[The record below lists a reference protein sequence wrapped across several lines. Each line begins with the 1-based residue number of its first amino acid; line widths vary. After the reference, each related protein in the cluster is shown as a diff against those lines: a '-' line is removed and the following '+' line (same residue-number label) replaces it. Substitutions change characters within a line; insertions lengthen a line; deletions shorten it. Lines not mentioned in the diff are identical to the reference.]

1 MVILGQSKRPE
12 EREFDLRTAI
22 HERWS
27 RRELERQMD
36 AALFERIV
44 LSPVK
49 VSPAARQID
58 PRTESFFKDA
68 YMLGFLN
75 LPANHTEGN
84 LHGGLLLKLKEFLIE
99 LGRDLLRRFGVPRS
113 GWKTR
118 LCVRP
123 SVLSPRAELPSSDR
137 TQSGPVRT

>member
-1 MVILGQSKRPE
+1 MG
-12 EREFDLRTAI
+12 
-22 HERWS
+22 
-27 RRELERQMD
+27 

-68 YMLGFLN
+68 YMLEFLN

-84 LHGGLLLKLKEFLIE
+84 LHGALLLKLKEFLIE
-99 LGRDLLRRFGVPRS
+99 LGRDFCFVGSEYPVQVGKRDFALD
-113 GWKTR
+113 
-118 LCVRP
+118 LC
-123 SVLSPRAELPSSDR
+123 SFTA
-137 TQSGPVRT
+137 G